1 MKKTII
7 MMALAALVI
16 GSFSRCTVEP
26 MPVEMQPAFQYS
38 DEYYAA
44 LRAYKE
50 SDHAIAYI
58 FFGDYG
64 TPYSPAFRFAGIP
77 DSVDVVNLW
86 GGFPKPGTLDYQEM
100 HQMRKLKG
108 TKVVAC
114 KIIRLA
120 PSNTNYYSQ
129 SWAKQAKIPSFMAP
143 YTATYEAQYRA
154 NYETVYQET
163 YERLIAEGKSE
174 EAARAEADQTAADA
188 AAPAAESAA
197 MTAGINALRADMN
210 AHPSRTLVSGSEE
223 GGDAVYE
230 YPEWCEFAADYLLM
244 EVWQNDI
251 DGYDLDWEPEGDAL
265 DGNRFETFLQYLSQY
280 LGPLSDDPSKL
291 LIIDRNTSCRSY
303 GQYAKYSNYW
313 IHQKYG
319 GTGGAS
325 ATTDNDYPLTDD
337 PSLGGWV
344 NSQIIVCENVGDTW
358 TTGGMIERFAAFNP
372 SRGGRKGGFA
382 AFHGQRDYNT
392 TESGAD
398 KDMPYGHIR
407 RAIQIQNPAVIK

>member
-1 MKKTII
+1 MKKITII
-7 MMALAALVI
+7 LAAAVLALV
-16 GSFSRCTVEP
+16 SLRSCNVEP
-26 MPVEMQPAFQYS
+26 QPFDLQPAYKYT
-38 DEYYAA
+38 DAYYEA
-44 LRAYKE
+44 LRAYKQ

-86 GGFPKPGTLDYQEM
+86 GGFPKKGTLDYDEM
-100 HQMRKLKG
+100 HAMRKLKG

-120 PSNTNYYSQ
+120 PSNVNYYSQ
-129 SWAKQAKIPSFMAP
+129 SWAKQAKIPVFMNAYNATYGTQYDAN
-143 YTATYEAQYRA
+143 YTAVYESTYQ
-154 NYETVYQET
+154 T
-163 YERLIAEGKSE
+163 LIDAEKSPE
-174 EAARAEADQTAADA
+174 DAAKEAAESAADA
-188 AAPAAESAA
+188 AAAAAETAA
-197 MTAGINALRADMN
+197 LSAGITALRANMMAN
-210 AHPSRTLVSGSEE
+210 PTRTLVSGSEE
-223 GGDAVYE
+223 DGDAVYE
-230 YPEWCEFAADYLLM
+230 YPEWCVFAADYLLM
-244 EVWQNDI
+244 EVWENDI

-265 DGNRFETFLQYLSQY
+265 DGDRFLTFLQYLAQY

-291 LIIDRNTSCRSY
+291 LIIDRNTRFMN
-303 GQYAKYSNYW
+303 GPQYAKYCNYW

-325 ATTDNDYPLTDD
+325 RTTDSDYPLTDD
-337 PSLGGWV
+337 PSTGWV

-358 TTGGMIERFAAFNP
+358 TTGGRIEEFAAFNP
-372 SRGGRKGGFA
+372 SQGGRKGGFA

-407 RAIQIQNPAVIK
+407 RAIQIQNPSVTE